1 MLYSKYCS
9 VLQICMPPLVH
20 KPQLLCGSALL
31 PCRSTLKLVSLPHQ
45 EHLSTLRC
53 RLGDD
58 SCFAL
63 GPHLPPTM
71 RSCPTQL
78 CRTGWEGVIE
88 KMLHPA
94 YTPVCY
100 NFSKFPDVCKLSH
113 LISKIISNK
122 AAGPTY
128 SGLSTMMKHLPVVIP
143 DVMNTHPAIVY
154 GVNQQFRK

>member
-1 MLYSKYCS
+1 MHA
-9 VLQICMPPLVH
+9 PLVH

-31 PCRSTLKLVSLPHQ
+31 PCRSTLKLVS

-53 RLGDD
+53 RLSDD

-63 GPHLPPTM
+63 GPHPPPTM
-71 RSCPTQL
+71 RSCLTQL
-78 CRTGWEGVIE
+78 CGTGREGVIE

-94 YTPVCY
+94 YTPVRY

-128 SGLSTMMKHLPVVIP
+128 SGLSIMMKHLPVIIP

-154 GVNQQFRK
+154 VWCESTV